1 MSAMLIKG
9 AQRGAANV
17 TTTWGD
23 SLRMGSR
30 QPRRDFHLTLQS
42 VATIFCFSYLV
53 LSSNKGIRFILKN
66 NEKQICEKTK
76 I

>member
-23 SLRMGSR
+23 SLRMGGR

-42 VATIFCFSYLV
+42 VATIFCFL
-53 LSSNKGIRFILKN
+53 FILQN
-66 NEKQICEKTK
+66 NEKKICEKSK
-76 I
+76 M